1 MPITV
6 IVRSAGGGDA
16 RLTFDGMQRVVIG
29 RGASCD
35 IRLPDASVSHRHACL
50 GVHGVDF
57 VVMDEGSTN
66 GTFVGQVR
74 IAPRTSRIV
83 RSGDMVRVGS
93 VWLELSMDQCPVT
106 RDVAA
111 ATRDLALAIVS
122 QAMAARGKDLTATV
136 RVVEGADQGAALALA
151 DEGRA
156 YILGRGA
163 HSEIL
168 LSDGDASREHVCV
181 TRRGSVVFVR
191 DLGAKNGTWLG
202 DARAPENHDVVWRPA
217 QMMRIGRTVLALEEP
232 VGDALARIESAPD
245 QALPVDEPIAPP
257 QNSIATTVALS
268 KAGRAAARKG
278 DHEATNAGPIAEVP
292 PPVAVSDAQ
301 PLRGRFSI
309 ADMMVMAT
317 AVGVLALSI
326 AGLVWLLRG

>member
-6 IVRSAGGGDA
+6 IVRSACGSEA

-35 IRLPDASVSHRHACL
+35 VRLPDASVSHRHACL
-50 GVHGVDF
+50 GSKGGDF
-57 VVMDEGSTN
+57 VLVDEGSTN

-83 RSGDMVRVGS
+83 RSGDMVRVGV
-93 VWLELSMDQCPVT
+93 VWLELRMDQCLVT
-106 RDVAA
+106 RDLAA
-111 ATRDLALAIVS
+111 ATRDLALALVS
-122 QAMAARGKDLTATV
+122 QALAARGQDLTATV
-136 RVVEGADQGAALALA
+136 RVVEGADQGVALALA
-151 DEGRA
+151 DEARA

-163 HSEIL
+163 QCEMP
-168 LSDGDASREHVCV
+168 LSDADTSREHVCV
-181 TRRGSVVFVR
+181 TRRGGVVVVR

-202 DARAPENHDVVWRPA
+202 GERAPENCDVVWRPA
-217 QMMRIGRTVLALEEP
+217 QMMRIGRTVLALVEP

-245 QALPVDEPIAPP
+245 QALPVDDPVVPP
-257 QNSIATTVALS
+257 QSLTSAAATTPR
-268 KAGRAAARKG
+268 AGHPRAGSNER
-278 DHEATNAGPIAEVP
+278 EATSAGPMASLP
-292 PPVAVSDAQ
+292 PQVSVASTQ
-301 PLRGRFSI
+301 LRRARFSI

-317 AVGVLALSI
+317 AIGVLALSI